1 MIAAGLLL
9 FAAAAAPVP
18 PPVEQLTANCAAPV
32 YASDMLVCADAELAA
47 ADAALAAAVAAR
59 LTGDAGDAFR
69 AEQAKW
75 FRDSRRCAF
84 EAAHRAC
91 LVEAYRARLAAI
103 GGPPLAQ

>member
-9 FAAAAAPVP
+9 LAAGAAPVP

-59 LTGDAGDAFR
+59 LAGDADGSFAAAQAAWFR
-69 AEQAKW
+69 A
-75 FRDSRRCAF
+75 SRRCAF
-84 EAAHRAC
+84 ETAQRDC
-91 LVEAYRARLAAI
+91 LVEAYRARLAALGI
-103 GGPPLAQ
+103 GTP